1 MYSKAAAQTSLMSE
15 ADASIKGI
23 IKRLSEKEVRNM
35 KLNGSQILIEC
46 LLEQGVDTVF
56 GYPGG
61 AILNVYDELYKH
73 RDKITHI
80 LTSHEQ
86 GASHAADG
94 YARATGRVGVCIS
107 TSGPGATN
115 LVTGIATA
123 YMDSVPLIA
132 ITGNVGTNL
141 LGRDSF
147 QEVDIRGITMPI
159 TKHNFIVR
167 SVEEMA
173 DTVRSAF
180 RIAQEGRPGPVLIDL
195 TKNATADVTEFKP
208 QEPDKIEPFDSEI
221 HAEDIDAAV
230 RLIEKYHKP
239 YILAGGGAVI
249 ANAQKELKE
258 FAEKTDAPVADT
270 LMGKGAFDGR
280 DDRYTGMIGM
290 HGTKVSN
297 LGVSACD
304 LLIVIGARFS
314 DRVTGNA
321 KRFAQKAKIIQIDVD
336 AAEINKNVPV
346 DLQIVGDAR
355 VVLERLNKKLSRQNH
370 KEWMA
375 HMMELKERFP
385 LKYNHETLS
394 GPGIIE
400 EIYKETNGDAIVVT
414 EVGQNQMWAAQ
425 YYKYKEPHQLL
436 TSGGLGTMG
445 YGLGAS
451 IGAKIGRPE
460 KTVVNIAGDGC
471 FRMNMNELATAARYH
486 VPFVEVILNNS
497 VLGMVRQWQTLFY
510 GKRYSATV
518 LEDQVDYVKVAE
530 ALGARGKRVTKKED
544 FAAAFREAAA
554 SDGPF
559 VLDCVIDPDDKVF
572 PMVPAGAAIADTFDE
587 DDLKAKETK

>member
-385 LKYNHETLS
+385 LKYNHEALS

-486 VPFVEVILNNS
+486 VPFVEVVLNNS

>member
-1 MYSKAAAQTSLMSE
+1 
-15 ADASIKGI
+15 
-23 IKRLSEKEVRNM
+23 M

-370 KEWMA
+370 KEWMD